1 MCWMLRMIVGQR
13 VATGLHQRKRYA
25 YMIDHLRQHLQSW
38 PDSATCAGS
47 GLGLFGI
54 NVYISTRPSQNE
66 KHDFV
71 TLTGIVILFIVRSP
85 QALIPPPF
93 NLFGVLDAR
102 VIVGS
107 LFTFLEFLFSKS
119 RVVVTLI
126 EAF

>member
-1 MCWMLRMIVGQR
+1 MWNQR
-13 VATGLHQRKRYA
+13 IHQ
-25 YMIDHLRQHLQSW
+25 H
-38 PDSATCAGS
+38 
-47 GLGLFGI
+47 
-54 NVYISTRPSQNE
+54 RPSQNE

-93 NLFGVLDAR
+93 NLFRVLDTR

-107 LFTFLEFLFSKS
+107 LFTFLELLFSKS

-126 EAF
+126 EAFGPLILSGTSFSTGVVDKAILIKA